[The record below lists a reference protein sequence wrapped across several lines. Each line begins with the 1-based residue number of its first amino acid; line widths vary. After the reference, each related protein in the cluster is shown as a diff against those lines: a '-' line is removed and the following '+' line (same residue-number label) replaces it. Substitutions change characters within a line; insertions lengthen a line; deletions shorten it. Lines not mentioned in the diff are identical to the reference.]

1 MRKNVLNYLLSVK
14 KKKGAVYI
22 VLIDP
27 DKNSENNLE
36 EKISKINNSGVDAIF
51 VGGSLI
57 LDNNCEKR
65 VELIK
70 SISLTYY
77 LICVTYIIFILK
89 SSFNSSLPWLNS
101 LTNQKSPPCR
111 LMG

>member
-1 MRKNVLNYLLSVK
+1 MKQNVLNYLLSVK
-14 KKKGAVYI
+14 KKKGAGYI

-36 EKISKINNSGVDAIF
+36 EKVSKINNSGVDAIF

-57 LDNNCEKR
+57 LDNNCEKI

-70 SISLTYY
+70 FDPKGSKKNAKGGHIKDDADVSLTV
-77 LICVTYIIFILK
+77 IEIPDISQSGVE
-89 SSFNSSLPWLNS
+89 SLF
-101 LTNQKSPPCR
+101 KR
-111 LMG
+111 R